1 MSIYQDNFDSLSE
14 LERLAAMAH
23 DPVRIHEIGQEQWPL
38 AMMACGLMASNDEEK
53 QEENLDIYPVFAE
66 KTSVASRRT
75 SMQMLCRFISSRKG
89 EGWKS
94 LLPYILCEPAPEV
107 SGKASLN
114 LVTLAQPS
122 PDTPLSGVIEL
133 VRCIKSDD
141 ALDNAPLLN
150 SILSLADMRALPLLQ
165 PLCDLPQERLEDLV
179 DSVAIPANHLACQ
192 WLLRV
197 LESCPA
203 AAQQVADAL
212 CRIMPAAPT
221 VLDVALPIPFWAFE
235 KPQPQPLHGWSNAEY
250 FPRMLPELEKYLS
263 PEQID
268 AVRSACG
275 A

>member
-114 LVTLAQPS
+114 LVTLAQPA

-133 VRCIKSDD
+133 VHCIKSDD